1 MKKLTDYQNRQ
12 YYICFPVD
20 DDFDDICGE
29 CEENIVKPNLRI
41 NNGTL
46 NFNGLLYG
54 SDILL
59 ICKDNDKIVGYNS
72 VVIKKNSLYINQIA
86 VLPNYK
92 KQGIGKKMMECVID
106 ISNKVGLPLC
116 AHVRSYNEASL
127 AMVKSLGF
135 EKNEEFSNEKNYF
148 FELNTK
154 INENKHHK

>member
-1 MKKLTDYQNRQ
+1 MKNLTDYQNRK

-20 DDFDDICGE
+20 DDFDDICNE
-29 CEENIVKPNLRI
+29 CEENIVKPNLRR

-46 NFNGLLYG
+46 NFDGLVYG

-72 VVIKKNSLYINQIA
+72 VVIKRNALYINQIA
-86 VLPNYK
+86 VIPSYK
-92 KQGIGKKMMECVID
+92 RQGIGKSMMECVID
-106 ISNKVGLPLC
+106 IADKVGLPLC

-127 AMVKSLGF
+127 AMVRSLGF
-135 EKNEEFSNEKNYF
+135 EKNEEYSSEKNFF

-154 INENKHHK
+154 INENKHQK